1 MFVIHCPLL
10 ATLTSDQPLKWF
22 QPIAM
27 TKAVPTTNTAYSLD
41 DLKTLSAFDMQRVNQ
56 VITDNLASRVELIDQ
71 LSQHIIYSGG
81 KRLRPMLVLLSAK
94 ACGYRGE
101 DDALLAAVVEFIH
114 TATLLHDDVVDDSD
128 MRRGQETANHIWGNE
143 AAVLVG
149 DYLYSRAFQMMV
161 RVQSM
166 RIMDLLANATNT
178 IAQGEV
184 LQLLNI
190 NDADT
195 TEEKYHEVIYGKTAC
210 LFEAAAQIGAILGNS
225 DTPLEQALAD
235 FGKHLGTAFQL
246 VDDALDYSADSD
258 ALGKNV
264 GDDLAEGK
272 PTLPLIYAMQHG
284 NKQQKALIRSA
295 IEQGGREH
303 IEAITGIIKETGA
316 LDYTMQQARDEA
328 GLAKSAIGSLP
339 QSEYKQALL
348 FLADYAVE
356 RNY

>member
-1 MFVIHCPLL
+1 
-10 ATLTSDQPLKWF
+10 
-22 QPIAM
+22 M
-27 TKAVPTTNTAYSLD
+27 TETVQTTNTAYSLE

-56 VITDNLASRVELIDQ
+56 VITDNLTSRVVLINQ

-81 KRLRPMLVLLSAK
+81 KRLRPMLVLLSSK

-128 MRRGQETANHIWGNE
+128 KRRGQETANHIWGSE

-161 RVQSM
+161 KAQSM

-195 TEEKYHEVIYGKTAC
+195 TEEKYYEVIYGKTAC
-210 LFEAAAQIGAILGNS
+210 LFEAATQIGAILG
-225 DTPLEQALAD
+225 DADAQLEQALAD

-258 ALGKNV
+258 ELGKNV

-272 PTLPLIYAMQHG
+272 PTLPLIRAMQYADD
-284 NKQQKALIRSA
+284 QQKALIRNA
-295 IEQGGREH
+295 IEQGGLEH
-303 IEAITGIIKETGA
+303 IEAITGIIKATGA
-316 LDYTMQQARDEA
+316 LDYTIQQARDES

-356 RNY
+356 RSY